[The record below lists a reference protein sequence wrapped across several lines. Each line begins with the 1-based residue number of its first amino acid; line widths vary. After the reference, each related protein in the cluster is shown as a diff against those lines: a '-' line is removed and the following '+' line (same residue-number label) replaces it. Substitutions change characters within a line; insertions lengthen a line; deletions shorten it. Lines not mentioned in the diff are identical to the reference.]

1 MGEQYTLKVV
11 IDDSKIRELENRL
24 NKLGGGSGGSSSGG
38 GGSSGGIS
46 GMLGKLGGSGGNNK
60 GMAKNMAKIGGVAI
74 GIMGISKMMKQITG
88 LIVQSSPMLQGMMK
102 LFNTSLMMI
111 FRPIGDFVGFFLR
124 PIMIYFLRNI
134 ALPMYQLLA
143 PPLRQWGSALGN
155 LFVDFMRDPLGT
167 LSQILLNWNWYD
179 GIGMTKILGG
189 FELLNKALGVLNIDL
204 GGISLALSEAFTTA
218 LDLVVTGLT
227 EAFAGITGFF
237 TGASDAIILT
247 LKPAWDGVVGFF
259 TGSWAFVTATLQPAW
274 DGLVGFFTSITE
286 AFGNFVEWLKAIP
299 FLGNLIFGN
308 SNDGGNSTQVEN
320 GNSPGST
327 DPRGNNSNF
336 GSNSA
341 SSSEMI
347 VLIQGGLQLPGSY
360 NDISPEALDTIQT
373 VRRDTRYS

>member
-46 GMLGKLGGSGGNNK
+46 GMLGKLGGGASGGGNK
-60 GMAKNMAKIGGVAI
+60 GMAKNMAKIGGIAI
-74 GIMGISKMMKQITG
+74 GILGIQKMMKQITG

-167 LSQILLNWNWYD
+167 LSQILLNWNWFD
-179 GIGMTKILGG
+179 GIAGQNLGKAIT
-189 FELLNKALGVLNIDL
+189 LVTDALGILNIDL

-227 EAFAGITGFF
+227 AAFDGITGFF
-237 TGASDAIILT
+237 TDASDAITLT

-259 TGSWAFVTATLQPAW
+259 TDSWAFVTATLQPAW
-274 DGLVGFFTSITE
+274 DGLVGFFTSITD
-286 AFGNFVEWLKAIP
+286 AFSAFVDWLYDTFGWLIGDRNDSDDAIDVT
-299 FLGNLIFGN
+299 NA
-308 SNDGGNSTQVEN
+308 
-320 GNSPGST
+320 PGST

-341 SSSEMI
+341 SSSETI
-347 VLIQGGLQLPGSY
+347 ILIQGGLQLPGSY